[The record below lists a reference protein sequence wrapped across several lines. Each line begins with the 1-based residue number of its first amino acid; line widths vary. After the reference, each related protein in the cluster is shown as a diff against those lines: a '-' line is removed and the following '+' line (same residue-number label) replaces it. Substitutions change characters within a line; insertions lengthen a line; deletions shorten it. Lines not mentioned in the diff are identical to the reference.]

1 MNYQNNYQNN
11 QNDGAMGWD
20 EEIVKDSEFVTL
32 PEGIYDFIIKKPF
45 ERQKT
50 SGQGKLPVCNKAVI
64 TLTINYEGKEVDV
77 STNLVLHRSLEWKIS
92 QFFEAIGLKRRGEP
106 CRMAWNEIIG
116 KTGKVKIAPKEY
128 NGNTYNDVKEFIVPS
143 LDSVQPQSNAQQQW
157 GNWNK

>member
-1 MNYQNNYQNN
+1 MSYQNNYQNN

-32 PEGIYDFIIKKPF
+32 PEGIYDFI
-45 ERQKT
+45 
-50 SGQGKLPVCNKAVI
+50 PVCNKAVI

-77 STNLVLHRSLEWKIS
+77 STNLILHRSLEWKIS

-116 KTGKVKIAPKEY
+116 KTGKVKIAPREY

-143 LDSVQPQSNAQQQW
+143 LDNVQPQSNAQQQW